1 MERDKSNVKL
11 AILITIAS
19 IIFVAG
25 LGTLFVQLGNAW
37 FESLTKPTE
46 WIPSWVIPVVWTV
59 IYLAFAIILSLWIKN
74 QNLPRKV
81 SVLLI
86 TNGILNILWCLIF
99 FTFNLLF
106 VGLIFI
112 ILNLIFAIKLLLKMS
127 KTKYIYTTI
136 LTIYPLWLSIATTL
150 NLAVWILN

>member
-11 AILITIAS
+11 SILITIAS

-25 LGTLFVQLGNAW
+25 LGTLFVQLGIDW
-37 FESLTKPTE
+37 FNNLTKPTE
-46 WIPSWVIPVVWTV
+46 WIPSWLIPVVWTV

-86 TNGILNILWCLIF
+86 TNGVLNILWCLMF
-99 FTFNLLF
+99 FTLNLLF

-112 ILNLIFAIKLLLKMS
+112 ILNLIFAIKLLLEMS